1 MDNHATTANILIVD
15 DHLMVREG
23 MTMRISAKDDWNVC
37 GEAASE
43 DEAMLLLAETHADLA
58 IVDLSLKS
66 GHGIELIKR
75 IKSSH
80 PKVKMLVVSGFEES
94 LYGVRALRAGASGY
108 LNKQASNEKLI
119 EAIETV
125 LRGEPFISP
134 ELTDRLVADA
144 LGSRDENEDAIA
156 QLTDRELE
164 VFRMI
169 GLGHTSGAIARELFL
184 SPHTVDT
191 HRANLKRKINAK
203 NAGELTRQ
211 AVQWVLENG

>member
-1 MDNHATTANILIVD
+1 
-15 DHLMVREG
+15 MVREG
-23 MTMRISAKDDWNVC
+23 MTMRISAQSDLEVR

-43 DEAMLLLAETHADLA
+43 DEAMLFLAEINVDLA

-80 PKVKMLVVSGFEES
+80 PAVKVLVVSGFEES
-94 LYGVRALRAGASGY
+94 LYGERALRAGAAGY

-125 LRGEPFISP
+125 LRGERFVSP
-134 ELTDRLVADA
+134 ELTGRLVAHA
-144 LGSRDENEDAIA
+144 LGGCDENEDSIE

-164 VFRMI
+164 IFRLI
-169 GLGHTSGAIARELFL
+169 GQGHTSGAIARQLSL

-191 HRANLKRKINAK
+191 HRENLKRKIGAE